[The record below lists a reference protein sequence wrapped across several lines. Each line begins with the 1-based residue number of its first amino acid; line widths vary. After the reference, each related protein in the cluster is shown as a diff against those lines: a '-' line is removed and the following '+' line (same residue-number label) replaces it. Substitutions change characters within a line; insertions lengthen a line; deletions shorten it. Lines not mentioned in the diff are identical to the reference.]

1 MGNPVKRLFQKLS
14 GRERR
19 KADRGL
25 IPGLVAY
32 YWDGGAPVAH
42 EIRQISSAGMYL
54 LTEQRWYLGT
64 VLIMRLQL
72 TDSTAPEA
80 ERSIAVQ
87 TKVAWI
93 GPDGIGLAFASP
105 TGSTSLNGGHA
116 GQNNVAGKKAVE
128 QFVRRCFQDID
139 RHG

>member
-1 MGNPVKRLFQKLS
+1 MKRFFQRLL
-14 GRERR
+14 GQERR
-19 KADRGL
+19 RADRGV

-42 EIRQISSAGMYL
+42 EIRQISSVGMYL

-64 VLIMRLQL
+64 VLIMRLQR
-72 TDSTAPEA
+72 TDSTDPES

-87 TKVAWI
+87 AKVAWI
-93 GPDGIGLAFASP
+93 GPDGVGLAFASP
-105 TGSTSLNGGHA
+105 EASTSLNGGPA
-116 GQNNVAGKKAVE
+116 GNNNVAGKKAVE
-128 QFVRRCFQDID
+128 RFIRGCFQDVD